1 MTLNSTSSIQPSL
14 LENTTTYDA
23 LLQPNLNQEI
33 TGRRYIENWDKYD
46 INRRGDIAEQY
57 VLLQANLRG
66 AEVFKNINCTGAGD
80 FVLGLNNLNSLYP
93 LDVKTGWWEE
103 NPYAGKPRWRAMN
116 GYKAKKPVYCVVVL
130 PKPEGLTARWLFRS
144 RARDPICPE
153 GLENFWN

>member
-1 MTLNSTSSIQPSL
+1 MSISSVKSPVDILPGFNASPTILKPTFTLT
-14 LENTTTYDA
+14 
-23 LLQPNLNQEI
+23 
-33 TGRRYIENWDKYD
+33 
-46 INRRGDIAEQY
+46 
-57 VLLQANLRG
+57 G

-80 FVLGLNNLNSLYP
+80 FVLGLNDLNSLYP